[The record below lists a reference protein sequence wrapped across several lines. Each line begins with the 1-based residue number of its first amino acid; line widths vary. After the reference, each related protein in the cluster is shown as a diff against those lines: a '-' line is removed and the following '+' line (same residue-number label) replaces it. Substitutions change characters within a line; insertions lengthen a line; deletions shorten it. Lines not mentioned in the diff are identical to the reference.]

1 MAVRHS
7 VFGSAHAGDALDR
20 DPAPMKAPLPKRL
33 ISIPE
38 DCDPR
43 SRSTS
48 GGRGDC
54 PHHYVQNGHREWVC
68 LNCDRICRFDKWNTK
83 GGSV

>member
-1 MAVRHS
+1 V
-7 VFGSAHAGDALDR
+7 SA
-20 DPAPMKAPLPKRL
+20 KLPKKL

-43 SRSTS
+43 SRHTL

-54 PHHYVQNGHREWVC
+54 EHHYQQSTETARYRLWVC
-68 LNCDRICRFDKWNTK
+68 LNCDRTCQFDKWNAK

>member
-1 MAVRHS
+1 M
-7 VFGSAHAGDALDR
+7 SAT
-20 DPAPMKAPLPKRL
+20 LPKRL

-43 SRSTS
+43 SRVTT
-48 GGRGDC
+48 GGRGEC
-54 PHHYVQNGHREWVC
+54 PHHYVEDGSHAWCRIWVC
-68 LNCDRICRFDKWNTK
+68 LNCDRVCKFDKWNAK